1 MRCTVDVGELAVVL
15 ELDTEPP
22 GGGSRIA
29 VGGRVKMP
37 PGVEPT
43 IGFDEASLAELD
55 PQARLRF
62 EHRGR
67 WVAWSP
73 GFDRILAHGDDR
85 AAVKAE
91 ARAAGMDRPILEWI
105 PVSLAKSAGSGA

>member
-1 MRCTVDVGELAVVL
+1 MARPPPTTDLP
-15 ELDTEPP
+15 DTAN
-22 GGGSRIA
+22 GSRIA
-29 VGGRVKMP
+29 VGGRVLRRREMP
-37 PGVEPT
+37 SGVEPT
-43 IGFDEASLAELD
+43 IRCDEESLAELD

-73 GFDRILAHGDDR
+73 GFDCILAHGDDR
-85 AAVKAE
+85 ETVKAE

>member
-1 MRCTVDVGELAVVL
+1 MAWTPPATDIP
-15 ELDTEPP
+15 DTAN
-22 GGGSRIA
+22 GSRIA
-29 VGGRVKMP
+29 VGGRVQETMMP
-37 PGVEPT
+37 HGVEPT
-43 IGFDEASLAELD
+43 TSFNEESLAELD

-62 EHRGR
+62 EHRGQ

-85 AAVKAE
+85 EAVKAE
-91 ARAAGMDRPILEWI
+91 ARAAGMERPILEWI